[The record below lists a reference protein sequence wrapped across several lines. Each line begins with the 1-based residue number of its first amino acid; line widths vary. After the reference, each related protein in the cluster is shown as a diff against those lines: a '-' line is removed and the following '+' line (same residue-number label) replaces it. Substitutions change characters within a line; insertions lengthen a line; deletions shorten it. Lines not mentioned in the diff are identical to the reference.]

1 MKQHFLS
8 FIATFCLIL
17 GLFVVAPAEARG
29 GGFGCQR
36 GGGAS
41 FCGTRGGTIGGCIR
55 PGIGRGPIC
64 GPYRGGYHPRY
75 GYGGYGGFGYGW
87 GGIWSGGYLP
97 CYDGGSPYICDIKP
111 PPPPP
116 SPQYIYQGGTVMR
129 EYGAAR
135 APGMSPVIINEYKSS
150 PGAKPEVIHK

>member
-1 MKQHFLS
+1 MKRTFYSLLASLALVIGFL
-8 FIATFCLIL
+8 ATNS
-17 GLFVVAPAEARG
+17 AEARG
-29 GGFGCQR
+29 GGCAR
-36 GGGAS
+36 GGGRAS

-75 GYGGYGGFGYGW
+75 GFGGGFGYGW
-87 GGIWSGGYLP
+87 GGIWNGSYLP
-97 CYDGGSPYICDIKP
+97 CYDGGSPYMCDIKP

-116 SPQYIYQGGTVMR
+116 APQYIYQGGTVMR

-135 APGMSPVIINEYKSS
+135 APGMSPAIINEYKSS
-150 PGAKPEVIHK
+150 PGAKPVIIGK